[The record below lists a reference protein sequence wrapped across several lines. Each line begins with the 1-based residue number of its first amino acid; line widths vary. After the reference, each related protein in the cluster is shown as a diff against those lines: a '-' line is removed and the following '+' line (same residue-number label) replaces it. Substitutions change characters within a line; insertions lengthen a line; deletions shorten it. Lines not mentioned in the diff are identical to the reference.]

1 MVRHGACWRPFAR
14 FTMIAWLAACTG
26 AMAGPGHAASDAERR
41 LAAELLVMT
50 GDLRRLQHDAPRSPR
65 PLERQGLE
73 LRLAGALSSLPLT
86 LRRAGDD
93 SAAAVELRRR
103 LEQGDWPGLARGLQ
117 ALRQRHPFDARA
129 LLATPPEDDAAR
141 IGAEIHRT
149 TCAGCH
155 DAPAGID
162 TLLPAQR
169 LAAQRKSMSREE
181 FAARL
186 WLGVRGDKS
195 TGYANPFSTRE
206 LAALIAWYEQSSGN
220 Q

>member
-1 MVRHGACWRPFAR
+1 MVRHRARWRSFTR
-14 FTMIAWLAACTG
+14 FTIAWLAACAG
-26 AMAGPGHAASDAERR
+26 AAIAGPMHAPGDAERR

-50 GDLRRLQHDAPRSPR
+50 GDLRRLQREEPR
-65 PLERQGLE
+65 PLERRGLE

-86 LRRAGDD
+86 LRRAGGDG
-93 SAAAVELRRR
+93 AAAVELRRR
-103 LEQGDWPGLARGLQ
+103 LKQRDWPGLAQGLH

-129 LLATPPEDDAAR
+129 LLAAPPGDDAAR

-155 DAPAGID
+155 DAPAGTD

-195 TGYANPFSTRE
+195 TGYANPFSARE
-206 LAALIAWYEQSSGN
+206 LAALIAWYEKSSGDH
-220 Q
+220 